1 MAWAR
6 IGCGAGLFK
15 TRALRTSA
23 NLWNTIIMRPFF
35 LLAAFACTAVAA
47 SQPYV
52 KIANGTR
59 CRPATIWSE
68 FVLGIPYAQPP
79 VGDLRLRPPRPLKK
93 TYGKLDA
100 TAYGP
105 HCLSSFTTGFD
116 DSTGYPTSE
125 DCLTLN
131 VIRPYGVSE
140 TATVPVVVWIHGGSS
155 PQVEADLRYNATWLV
170 EASVANGKPIM
181 VVSINYRLA
190 SLGFLAGAA
199 LAKEGSLNLGLR
211 DQRLALHWSMD
222 KEWPSPFVP
231 AGGFSILAHMTAY
244 SGRDDKLFARAIVES
259 GTIGIAYSHPTDPPF
274 QSTYDS
280 LLANTNC
287 SSTANSSASIQLGCI
302 RSLPIDQFRQASL
315 GVIQPVFDGDI
326 VDVPGP
332 LAAIRAGNWTRVPI
346 LVGSNT
352 DEGQSFAPSGA
363 NTTADV
369 EAFIS
374 TLIPPAQIPSVLEL
388 YPEDP
393 ALGCPFNTGDFQLD
407 PLQLGIVNT
416 PGAQN
421 KRVSAIVGDV
431 FMAAGARALAQV
443 ASAEVPFYKYRF
455 NHKPYTISFGVEDYV
470 GHFTELAYAFNTQN
484 DGTDFWV
491 TNHATATYLGP
502 GAPIADR
509 SLGVYMSRSWAS
521 FAATGDPN
529 NANVSTKI
537 NWPTYSEGGQNM
549 VWQTQGSMIEDDVLL
564 LLDLDFIAYKR
575 VWPTFF
581 PHGFYCAYSRQKRIL
596 FDEKDDM
603 TISGTHPIHTSI
615 PFSDGHFVLH

>member
-1 MAWAR
+1 
-6 IGCGAGLFK
+6 
-15 TRALRTSA
+15 
-23 NLWNTIIMRPFF
+23 MRPFIF
-35 LLAAFACTAVAA
+35 LAAFAYTAVAA
-47 SQPYV
+47 KHPYV
-52 KIANGTR
+52 KTDNGTIYGLDL
-59 CRPATIWSE
+59 PQ
-68 FVLGIPYAQPP
+68 FGQNLFLGIPYAQPP
-79 VGDLRLRPPRPLKK
+79 VGDLRLRPPRPIN
-93 TYGKLDA
+93 TTFGRLDA

-131 VIRPYGVSE
+131 VIRPYGVSK
-140 TATVPVVVWIHGGSS
+140 AARVPVVVWMTFESQTTGGS
-155 PQVEADLRYNATWLV
+155 ADLRYNATWLV

-199 LAKEGSLNLGLR
+199 LAEEGSLNLGLR
-211 DQRLALHWSMD
+211 DQRLALHWVQENIC
-222 KEWPSPFVP
+222 KF
-231 AGGFSILAHMTAY
+231 GGDPTAVTVHGQSILAHITAY

-274 QSTYDS
+274 QATYDS
-280 LLANTNC
+280 LLTNTYC
-287 SSTANSSASIQLGCI
+287 SSTANLSTSSQLDCI
-302 RSLPIDQFRQASL
+302 RSLPIDQFRQSSL
-315 GVIQPVFDGDI
+315 GLIQPVFDGDM

-332 LAAIRAGNWTRVPI
+332 LAAIHAGNWTRVPI

-363 NTTADV
+363 NTTTDV
-369 EAFIS
+369 QAFIS
-374 TLIPPAQIPSVLEL
+374 TLIPPAQIPGVLER

-393 ALGCPFNTGDFQLD
+393 ALGCFQLD

-431 FMAAGARALAQV
+431 FMAAGARALAQA

-470 GHFTELAYAFNTQN
+470 GHFTELAYVFNSQN

-537 NWPTYSEGGQNM
+537 NWPKYSEGGQNM
-549 VWQTQGSMIEDDVLL
+549 VWQTQGSIIEDD
-564 LLDLDFIAYKR
+564 
-575 VWPTFF
+575 TF
-581 PHGFYCAYSRQKRIL
+581 R
-596 FDEKDDM
+596 KDGMQFMIDN
-603 TISGTHPIHTSI
+603 I
-615 PFSDGHFVLH
+615 FF

>member
-1 MAWAR
+1 
-6 IGCGAGLFK
+6 
-15 TRALRTSA
+15 
-23 NLWNTIIMRPFF
+23 MRPFF

-52 KIANGTR
+52 KIANGTVYGVDL
-59 CRPATIWSE
+59 PQ
-68 FVLGIPYAQPP
+68 FGQNLFLGIPYAQPP
-79 VGDLRLRPPRPLKK
+79 
-93 TYGKLDA
+93 
-100 TAYGP
+100 
-105 HCLSSFTTGFD
+105 D

-140 TATVPVVVWIHGGSS
+140 TATVPVVVWIHGVSS

-211 DQRLALHWSMD
+211 DQRLALHWVQENICKLGGIRLRSQSMD

-231 AGGFSILAHMTAY
+231 VRSLELTTLSMQAGGFSILAHMTAY

-549 VWQTQGSMIEDDVLL
+549 VWQTQGFMIEDD
-564 LLDLDFIAYKR
+564 
-575 VWPTFF
+575 TF
-581 PHGFYCAYSRQKRIL
+581 R
-596 FDEKDDM
+596 KDGMQFMIDN
-603 TISGTHPIHTSI
+603 I
-615 PFSDGHFVLH
+615 FF